1 MSRFG
6 ESSSGEIE
14 KAINNNV
21 PRNTVNSTTSVWRQ
35 FTLFCVEKKYEL
47 VEETSTEELAS
58 ILCDWAFNMKKN
70 NGEDYKESAV
80 KTIWNTSA
88 KMLQEKYF
96 KDYKR
101 VFNPFTDIQFKRARN
116 ARDTKRKILQAIPE
130 KRKVSSKALTKQEIF
145 EMALSWSEEEP
156 VGLQRKFYHIAAYEL
171 AWRGGEAANCKVFY
185 FKIETDNSGRET
197 GRVEYNPVFS
207 KTAQGGNQ
215 KLADSKWLVANTE
228 EESVCPVRLFKQII
242 GRRGNHITC
251 EKFFLT
257 TNPFWQKP
265 NSKGWYKNSPIGT
278 NEISKWTKSS
288 AKNIGLDVKRVKIT
302 NHSNRAAAVTE
313 LSRSG
318 VGEQKLVKITGHS
331 NPSSLKPYLQLD
343 QEHHRELI
351 GSIRT
356 TIQGTVTTTAQNTS
370 MQQTINKR
378 HESSEN
384 QVVYNNCVFNNCN
397 FPLH

>member
-1 MSRFG
+1 MKMSRFG

-21 PRNTVNSTTSVWRQ
+21 PRNTVNSTTSIWRQ

-101 VFNPFTDIQFKRARN
+101 VFNPFTDIQFKKARN
-116 ARDTKRKILQAIPE
+116 ARDAKRKILQAIPE
-130 KRKVSSKALTKQEIF
+130 KRKVSSKALKKQEIF

-185 FKIETDNSGRET
+185 FKIETDNSGQET
-197 GRVEYNPVFS
+197 RRVEYNPVFS

-228 EESVCPVRLFKQII
+228 EESILGAP
-242 GRRGNHITC
+242 
-251 EKFFLT
+251 KFAEQLMLE
-257 TNPFWQKP
+257 NNEQNNKKILYLLNLKIWGL
-265 NSKGWYKNSPIGT
+265 KGAAL
-278 NEISKWTKSS
+278 ISF
-288 AKNIGLDVKRVKIT
+288 I
-302 NHSNRAAAVTE
+302 
-313 LSRSG
+313 
-318 VGEQKLVKITGHS
+318 
-331 NPSSLKPYLQLD
+331 
-343 QEHHRELI
+343 
-351 GSIRT
+351 
-356 TIQGTVTTTAQNTS
+356 
-370 MQQTINKR
+370 
-378 HESSEN
+378 
-384 QVVYNNCVFNNCN
+384 
-397 FPLH
+397 